1 MNMRKGI
8 KVVLFLC
15 LLPSL
20 AFASSPFGITLGMTV
35 EEMESAWMHPE
46 RIYEGEGFYWVDP
59 PYPVP
64 FFTMYAVKVDQEH
77 GVYIVQ
83 AYSDE
88 ILCDSSGSQIKE
100 AYLQL
105 EEEMNA
111 QFGRGERSW
120 DIPMDSGQF
129 LETLLDGAWY
139 FYTEYYED
147 YGNYIADD
155 IFDASLM
162 LIATS
167 PTSGVIQ
174 LEYLSDDYWEAEF
187 P

>member
-1 MNMRKGI
+1 MNMRRGI
-8 KVVLFLC
+8 RLVLLLC

-20 AFASSPFGITLGMTV
+20 ACASSPFGITLGMTV

-59 PYPVP
+59 PYPTP
-64 FFTMYAVKVDQEH
+64 FFTQYAVKVDQGY

-111 QFGRGERSW
+111 QFGRGSAIGTSRWTLS
-120 DIPMDSGQF
+120 SF
-129 LETLLDGAWY
+129 LKPC
-139 FYTEYYED
+139 
-147 YGNYIADD
+147 
-155 IFDASLM
+155 LM
-162 LIATS
+162 EPGIS
-167 PTSGVIQ
+167 IQ
-174 LEYLSDDYWEAEF
+174 STMRISAIISRTISSM
-187 P
+187 PP